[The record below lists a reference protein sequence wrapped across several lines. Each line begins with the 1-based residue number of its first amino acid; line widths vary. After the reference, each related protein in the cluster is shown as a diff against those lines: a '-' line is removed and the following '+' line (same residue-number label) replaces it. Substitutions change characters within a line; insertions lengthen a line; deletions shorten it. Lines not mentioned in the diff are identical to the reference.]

1 MSYMNSTTKIFILIL
16 LGILFASLTKTLIPI
31 FCVAIIVGIIIA
43 ILSYVDDDKDGEDS
57 AQTSSNY
64 NNSNNYNN
72 QNKTD
77 QDYTRYKRKEDT
89 SYNYSNQD
97 NTDQDDTRYKQKED
111 TSYDSDNSNE
121 NTYQS
126 SQANRKSDQFD
137 EPIRAGG
144 GKRARNRIF
153 QNNTLLQ
160 GGVIHD
166 ESDKRK
172 LYTSAMSVIAL
183 FSWVMRKDG
192 GADEEELDVAQLY
205 FEKHP
210 AFNRI
215 QRLFPNGLEKDPI
228 TGAEHISV
236 NNCMQMLK
244 FYNACPRML
253 RYGKCCSNILAS
265 GLYYSSALDLMKAL
279 LQVAYTIDGVIE
291 PEWEI
296 LRGIAQELKILKVD
310 WMNLEQ
316 KYTQMGKG
324 HASSK
329 KKSSSGN
336 NNSEKAKSDW
346 KQSKQQENNRSQ
358 GQQQKQQQ
366 DQTKKSSTFGYKLT
380 QAYNQLGLLTT
391 ATEPEIKAAFRLLA
405 KKYHPDRLPS
415 DATDM
420 DRKIS
425 ADQFRQVMEA
435 YDLIR
440 LEKGM

>member
-31 FCVAIIVGIIIA
+31 FCIAIIVGLIIG
-43 ILSYVDDDKDGEDS
+43 ILSHEDEKNGKDS
-57 AQTSSNY
+57 AQTSDDAD
-64 NNSNNYNN
+64 NYNN
-72 QNKTD
+72 QDKT
-77 QDYTRYKRKEDT
+77 
-89 SYNYSNQD
+89 N
-97 NTDQDDTRYKQKED
+97 QDDTRSRREED
-111 TSYDSDNSNE
+111 SSYANH

-126 SQANRKSDQFD
+126 SRAKRKSKRWTD
-137 EPIRAGG
+137 EPIREGG
-144 GKRARNRIF
+144 GKRTRNRIF
-153 QNNTLLQ
+153 QANTILQ
-160 GGVIHD
+160 GGVIPD
-166 ESDKRK
+166 EYDKER

-183 FSWVMRKDG
+183 FSWVMRKDE
-192 GADEEELDVAQLY
+192 GADDEELDVAQLY

-215 QRLFPNGLEKDPI
+215 LRLYPNGLGKDPI
-228 TGAEHISV
+228 TNTEHISV
-236 NNCMQMLK
+236 ENCMQMLK
-244 FYNACPRML
+244 FYNTCPRML
-253 RYGKCCSNILAS
+253 RYAKCCSNILAS
-265 GLYYSSALDLMKAL
+265 GIYYTAALDLMKAL

-296 LRGIAQELKILKVD
+296 LRGIAQELKIQKVD

-358 GQQQKQQQ
+358 GQQQKQQ

-391 ATEPEIKAAFRLLA
+391 ATEPEIKAAFRQLA

-440 LEKGM
+440 LEKGMERIMNFEL

>member
-1 MSYMNSTTKIFILIL
+1 MSYMNSTTKIFLLIL
-16 LGILFASLTKTLIPI
+16 LGILLASLTKTLIPI
-31 FCVAIIVGIIIA
+31 ICIAIIVGFIIA
-43 ILSYVDDDKDGEDS
+43 ILLYEDKKNEGDS
-57 AQTSSNY
+57 TQSSNNS

-77 QDYTRYKRKEDT
+77 QNHARYRRKEDT
-89 SYNYSNQD
+89 SYSYNNQ
-97 NTDQDDTRYKQKED
+97 NTTGQDDARYRRKED
-111 TSYDSDNSNE
+111 SSYANH

-126 SQANRKSDQFD
+126 SRTKRKSKRWTD
-137 EPIRAGG
+137 EPIREGG
-144 GKRARNRIF
+144 GKRTRNRIF
-153 QNNTLLQ
+153 QANTILQ
-160 GGVIHD
+160 GGVIPD
-166 ESDKRK
+166 EYDKER

-192 GADEEELDVAQLY
+192 GADDDELDVAQLY

-215 QRLFPNGLEKDPI
+215 LRLYPNGLEKDPI
-228 TGAEHISV
+228 TNTEYISV
-236 NNCMQMLK
+236 ENCMQMLK
-244 FYNACPRML
+244 FYNTCPRML
-253 RYGKCCSNILAS
+253 RYAKCCSNILAS
-265 GLYYSSALDLMKAL
+265 GIYYTAALDLMKAL

-296 LRGIAQELKILKVD
+296 LRGIAQELKIQKVD

-329 KKSSSGN
+329 KKSSSGS
-336 NNSEKAKSDW
+336 NNSEQAKSDW

-380 QAYNQLGLLTT
+380 QAYNQLGILTT

>member
-1 MSYMNSTTKIFILIL
+1 MSYMNSTTKIFLLVL
-16 LGILFASLTKTLIPI
+16 LGILLASLTKTLIPI
-31 FCVAIIVGIIIA
+31 ICIAIIVGFIIA
-43 ILSYVDDDKDGEDS
+43 ILLYEDKKNEGDS
-57 AQTSSNY
+57 TQSSNNS

-72 QNKTD
+72 QNRT
-77 QDYTRYKRKEDT
+77 
-89 SYNYSNQD
+89 N
-97 NTDQDDTRYKQKED
+97 QDDTRSRREED
-111 TSYDSDNSNE
+111 SSYDDYNR
-121 NTYQS
+121 YQS
-126 SQANRKSDQFD
+126 SRTNRKSNQFD
-137 EPIRAGG
+137 EPLRAGG

-153 QNNTLLQ
+153 QANTILQ
-160 GGVIHD
+160 GGSIHN

-172 LYTSAMSVIAL
+172 LYTSAVSVIAL

-215 QRLFPNGLEKDPI
+215 LRLYPNGLERDPI
-228 TGAEHISV
+228 SNTEHISV

-244 FYNACPRML
+244 FYNACPKML

-279 LQVAYTIDGVIE
+279 LQVAYTIDGVIG

-296 LRGIAQELKILKVD
+296 LRGIAQELKIQKVD
-310 WMNLEQ
+310 WTNLEQ

-366 DQTKKSSTFGYKLT
+366 EQTKKSSTFGYKLT

>member
-1 MSYMNSTTKIFILIL
+1 MNSTTKIFILIL
-16 LGILFASLTKTLIPI
+16 LGILLAFLTKTFLPI
-31 FCVAIIVGIIIA
+31 IYAVIIVTIIIA
-43 ILSYVDDDKDGEDS
+43 ILLYEDKKNEGDS
-57 AQTSSNY
+57 AQSSNNS

-77 QDYTRYKRKEDT
+77 QDHARYRRKEDT
-89 SYNYSNQD
+89 SYSYNNQ
-97 NTDQDDTRYKQKED
+97 NTTGQDDTRYRREENS
-111 TSYDSDNSNE
+111 SYANH

-126 SQANRKSDQFD
+126 SRAKRKSNQFD
-137 EPIRAGG
+137 EPLRAGG

-153 QNNTLLQ
+153 QANTILQ
-160 GGVIHD
+160 GGSIHN

-172 LYTSAMSVIAL
+172 LYTSAVSVIAL

-215 QRLFPNGLEKDPI
+215 LRLYPNGLEKDPI
-228 TGAEHISV
+228 SNTEHISV
-236 NNCMQMLK
+236 DNCMQMLK
-244 FYNACPRML
+244 FYNTCPRML
-253 RYGKCCSNILAS
+253 RYAKCCSNILSS
-265 GLYYSSALDLMKAL
+265 GIYYTAALDLMKAL

-296 LRGIAQELKILKVD
+296 LRGIAQELKIQKAD

-329 KKSSSGN
+329 KKSSRGN
-336 NNSEKAKSDW
+336 NNSEKGKSDRE
-346 KQSKQQENNRSQ
+346 QSKQQENNRSQ